1 MDRLPQ
7 ELIAHIASFLVYKD
21 GWPSTGVSTLSTYA
35 TLSHKWQL
43 AIETR
48 TFRSLRLT
56 SPELPYF
63 TQVLTRNRNAHVSD
77 LGYDVVLPMY
87 NDRECAKFETKEDKE
102 RNSQAF
108 TYAIHALF
116 QFIKTWEADGTG
128 EQSRPLSLRIIDVY
142 SPMDGFHRGTEKYTE
157 DQEQCACGKRR
168 DLFEHRYK
176 HSSLQLLEHHRLPTL
191 SRVSSFGICT
201 VSRHVEPSSA
211 ILLANKLPNVQST
224 RLYLNDN
231 EKQSPS
237 LRQDLRYGIVAIPC
251 PPQLS
256 YDVH

>member
-7 ELIAHIASFLVYKD
+7 ELITQIASFLMDND
-21 GWPSTGVSTLSTYA
+21 GRPLIGVSTLSPYA

-48 TFRSLRLT
+48 TFRTLRVA

-63 TQVLTRNRNAHVSD
+63 TQVLTRNRNAYVSH
-77 LGYDVVLPMY
+77 LGYDVVLPTY
-87 NDRECAKFETKEDKE
+87 NERECAKFETKEDQE

-108 TYAIHALF
+108 TYATHALF
-116 QFIKTWEADGTG
+116 QFIKTWEADGIG
-128 EQSRPLSLRIIDVY
+128 EQSRPLSLDIVDIY
-142 SPMDGFHRGTEKYTE
+142 SPMDGFHRGIEKYTE
-157 DQEQCACGKRR
+157 DREQCVSGKRR

-176 HSSLQLLEHHRLPTL
+176 HSSLRLLDHHRLPTL
-191 SRVSSFGICT
+191 SRVSSFGIQT
-201 VSRHVEPSSA
+201 VSRPVEPVSA
-211 ILLANKLPNVQST
+211 ILLANNLPNVQSIQI
-224 RLYLNDN
+224 YLNDN

-237 LRQDLRYGIVAIPC
+237 LRQHLRHGIVAIPC

-256 YDVH
+256 YNIH